1 MTDNKDYNE
10 EEIWFSSVSEE
21 SLAKYDKDAAYATF
35 KKRVA
40 ETDVRPKAKTFR
52 LGWIKYAAAVLLMV
66 VTVGYLSYKG
76 GQNEIQSSFGDI
88 VIATPQGSRTQLSL
102 PDGSKVWLNA
112 GSSISYSQGF
122 GYIDRLVNLV
132 GEGYFEVAHNE
143 KLPLSVVSENVCVK
157 VLGTKF
163 NFRDYPTDAEAI
175 VSLTEGSVA
184 MCSKKNPDEGRLLKP
199 GQRATVDKESGR
211 IHVESYEVANS
222 MKWTNGRL
230 LFDGE
235 PLPDIVKTL
244 ERSYNVKITIADCN
258 LRKLRFYGDFIRQEQ
273 TLVEVLDA
281 LESTGK
287 LRYERN
293 GKNVI
298 LLNPK

>member
-1 MTDNKDYNE
+1 MIDNKEYNE
-10 EEIWFSSVSEE
+10 EEIWFSSVSKE
-21 SLAKYDKDAAYATF
+21 SLAKYDKDAAYAAF

-40 ETDVRPKAKTFR
+40 EAGTQQKAKSFR

-102 PDGSKVWLNA
+102 PDGSKVW
-112 GSSISYSQGF
+112 
-122 GYIDRLVNLV
+122 
-132 GEGYFEVAHNE
+132 EGYFEVVHNE

-184 MCSKKNPDEGRLLKP
+184 MCSKKNPDEGQLLKP
-199 GQRATVDKESGR
+199 GQRATVDKESGKIR
-211 IHVESYEVANS
+211 VEAYEVANS

>member
-21 SLAKYDKDAAYATF
+21 SLAKYDKDAAYAAF
-35 KKRVA
+35 KKRMA
-40 ETDVRPKAKTFR
+40 EADAQPKAKTFR

-184 MCSKKNPDEGRLLKP
+184 MYSKKNPDEGQLLKP
-199 GQRATVDKESGR
+199 GQRATVDKESGKIR
-211 IHVESYEVANS
+211 VEAYEVANS

>member
-1 MTDNKDYNE
+1 MIDNKDYNE
-10 EEIWFSSVSEE
+10 EEIWFSSVSKE
-21 SLAKYDKDAAYATF
+21 SLAKYDKNAAYAAF

-40 ETDVRPKAKTFR
+40 EAGAQPKAKTFR

-132 GEGYFEVAHNE
+132 GEGYFEVVHNE
-143 KLPLSVVSENVCVK
+143 KLPLSVMSENVCVK

-184 MCSKKNPDEGRLLKP
+184 MCSKKNPDEGQLLKP
-199 GQRATVDKESGR
+199 GQRATVDKESGKIR
-211 IHVESYEVANS
+211 VEAYEVANS

-230 LFDGE
+230 LFDGA
-235 PLPDIVKTL
+235 IM
-244 ERSYNVKITIADCN
+244 
-258 LRKLRFYGDFIRQEQ
+258 LRLLLL
-273 TLVEVLDA
+273 T
-281 LESTGK
+281 
-287 LRYERN
+287 
-293 GKNVI
+293 VI
-298 LLNPK
+298 

>member
-1 MTDNKDYNE
+1 MIDKKDYTE
-10 EEIWFSSVSEE
+10 EEIWFSTVSEE
-21 SLAKYDKDAAYATF
+21 SLAKYDKDAAYAAF
-35 KKRVA
+35 RKRVA
-40 ETDVRPKAKTFR
+40 DASAKPQARKIR
-52 LGWIKYAAAVLLMV
+52 LGWLKYAAAVLLLMV
-66 VTVGYLSYKG
+66 GVGYLSYKG
-76 GQNEIQSSFGDI
+76 GQNEIQASFGDI
-88 VIATPQGSRTQLSL
+88 VIATPQGSRTQLML

-184 MCSKKNPDEGRLLKP
+184 MYSKMNPNEDQLLEP
-199 GQRATVDKESGR
+199 GQRAMVDKKSGR
-211 IHVESYEVANS
+211 IRVEGYEVANS

-235 PLPDIVKTL
+235 LLPDIVKTL

-281 LESTGK
+281 LASTGK
-287 LRYERN
+287 LSYERN
-293 GKNVI
+293 GKNI
-298 LLNPK
+298 TIQNPK

>member
-21 SLAKYDKDAAYATF
+21 SLAKYDKDAAYAAF

-40 ETDVRPKAKTFR
+40 EADAQPKAKTFR

-76 GQNEIQSSFGDI
+76 GQNEMQSSFGNI

-102 PDGSKVWLNA
+102 PDGSRVWLNA

-184 MCSKKNPDEGRLLKP
+184 MCSKKNPDAGQLLKP

-211 IHVESYEVANS
+211 IRVENYEVANS

>member
-1 MTDNKDYNE
+1 
-10 EEIWFSSVSEE
+10 
-21 SLAKYDKDAAYATF
+21 
-35 KKRVA
+35 
-40 ETDVRPKAKTFR
+40 
-52 LGWIKYAAAVLLMV
+52 
-66 VTVGYLSYKG
+66 
-76 GQNEIQSSFGDI
+76 
-88 VIATPQGSRTQLSL
+88 
-102 PDGSKVWLNA
+102 
-112 GSSISYSQGF
+112 
-122 GYIDRLVNLV
+122 
-132 GEGYFEVAHNE
+132 
-143 KLPLSVVSENVCVK
+143 
-157 VLGTKF
+157 LGTKF

-184 MCSKKNPDEGRLLKP
+184 MCSKKNPDAGQLLKP

-211 IHVESYEVANS
+211 IHVENYEVANS

-244 ERSYNVKITIADCN
+244 ERSYNVKITIADCS

-287 LRYERN
+287 LKYERN
-293 GKNVI
+293 GKDVI
-298 LLNPK
+298 LLNPN

>member
-21 SLAKYDKDAAYATF
+21 SLAKYDKDAAYAAF

-40 ETDVRPKAKTFR
+40 EADVRPKAKTFR

-184 MCSKKNPDEGRLLKP
+184 MCSKKNPDEGQLLKP
-199 GQRATVDKESGR
+199 GQRATVDKESGK

>member
-1 MTDNKDYNE
+1 MIENRDYNE
-10 EEIWFSSVSEE
+10 SEIWFSSVSKDC
-21 SLAKYDKDAAYATF
+21 LAKYDKDAAYAAF

-40 ETDVRPKAKTFR
+40 ETSAQPKAKTYR

-66 VTVGYLSYKG
+66 VSVGYLSYKG

-122 GYIDRLVNLV
+122 GYIDRLVKLV

-163 NFRDYPTDAEAI
+163 DFRDYPTDAEAI

-184 MCSKKNPDEGRLLKP
+184 MCSKKNPDENQLLKP
-199 GQRATVDKESGR
+199 GQRAMVDK
-211 IHVESYEVANS
+211 NS
-222 MKWTNGRL
+222 AAHRHTCRDSHPFHGSRQ
-230 LFDGE
+230 
-235 PLPDIVKTL
+235 
-244 ERSYNVKITIADCN
+244 AH
-258 LRKLRFYGDFIRQEQ
+258 RKAPATRHAHSPAAVVCSPSSACLCIPPA
-273 TLVEVLDA
+273 V
-281 LESTGK
+281 
-287 LRYERN
+287 
-293 GKNVI
+293 
-298 LLNPK
+298 

>member
-1 MTDNKDYNE
+1 MTDNKVYNE

-21 SLAKYDKDAAYATF
+21 SLAKYDKDAAYAAF
-35 KKRVA
+35 KKRVVEA
-40 ETDVRPKAKTFR
+40 DVRPKAKTFR

-132 GEGYFEVAHNE
+132 GEGYFEVARNE

-184 MCSKKNPDEGRLLKP
+184 MCSKKNPDAGQLLKP
-199 GQRATVDKESGR
+199 GQRATVDKESGW
-211 IHVESYEVANS
+211 IHVENYEVANS

-244 ERSYNVKITIADCN
+244 ERSYNVKITIADCS

-273 TLVEVLDA
+273 TLVEVLNA

-287 LRYERN
+287 LKYERN
-293 GKNVI
+293 GKDVI

>member
-1 MTDNKDYNE
+1 MIDNKDYNE
-10 EEIWFSSVSEE
+10 KEIWFSSVSKE
-21 SLAKYDKDAAYATF
+21 SLAKYDKDAAYAAF

-40 ETDVRPKAKTFR
+40 EAGTQQKAKSFR
-52 LGWIKYAAAVLLMV
+52 LGWIKYAAAVLLML

-184 MCSKKNPDEGRLLKP
+184 MCSKKNPDEGQLLKP
-199 GQRATVDKESGR
+199 GQRATVDKESGK

>member
-1 MTDNKDYNE
+1 MTDNKVYNE
-10 EEIWFSSVSEE
+10 GEIWFSSVSEE
-21 SLAKYDKDAAYATF
+21 SLAKYDKDAAYAAF

-40 ETDVRPKAKTFR
+40 EAGAQPRAKTFR
-52 LGWIKYAAAVLLMV
+52 LGWMKYAAAVLLMV

-88 VIATPQGSRTQLSL
+88 VIATPQGSRTQLLL

-112 GSSISYSQGF
+112 GSSISYSHGF

-143 KLPLSVVSENVCVK
+143 KLRLSVVSENVCVK

-163 NFRDYPTDAEAI
+163 DFRDYPTDAEAI
-175 VSLTEGSVA
+175 VSLTEGCVA
-184 MCSKKNPDEGRLLKP
+184 MCSKKNPDADQLLKP

-211 IHVESYEVANS
+211 IHVENYEVANS

-244 ERSYNVKITIADCN
+244 ERSYNVKITIADCS

-287 LRYERN
+287 LKYERK
-293 GKNVI
+293 GKDVI
-298 LLNPK
+298 LLNPN

>member
-1 MTDNKDYNE
+1 M
-10 EEIWFSSVSEE
+10 
-21 SLAKYDKDAAYATF
+21 
-35 KKRVA
+35 A
-40 ETDVRPKAKTFR
+40 EAGAQPKAKTFR

>member
-1 MTDNKDYNE
+1 
-10 EEIWFSSVSEE
+10 
-21 SLAKYDKDAAYATF
+21 
-35 KKRVA
+35 
-40 ETDVRPKAKTFR
+40 
-52 LGWIKYAAAVLLMV
+52 
-66 VTVGYLSYKG
+66 
-76 GQNEIQSSFGDI
+76 
-88 VIATPQGSRTQLSL
+88 
-102 PDGSKVWLNA
+102 
-112 GSSISYSQGF
+112 
-122 GYIDRLVNLV
+122 
-132 GEGYFEVAHNE
+132 
-143 KLPLSVVSENVCVK
+143 
-157 VLGTKF
+157 
-163 NFRDYPTDAEAI
+163 
-175 VSLTEGSVA
+175 
-184 MCSKKNPDEGRLLKP
+184 MCCKKNPDEKQLLKP
-199 GQRATVDKESGR
+199 GQRATVDKVSGKIR
-211 IHVESYEVANS
+211 VESYEVSNS

-244 ERSYNVKITIADCN
+244 ERSYNVKITIADCG

>member
-21 SLAKYDKDAAYATF
+21 SLAKYDKDAAYAAF

-40 ETDVRPKAKTFR
+40 EVGAQPKAKTFR

-76 GQNEIQSSFGDI
+76 GQNEMQSSFGNI

-102 PDGSKVWLNA
+102 PDGSRVWLNA

-184 MCSKKNPDEGRLLKP
+184 MCSKKNPDEGQLLKP
-199 GQRATVDKESGR
+199 GQRATVDKESGKIR
-211 IHVESYEVANS
+211 VEAYEVANS

>member
-1 MTDNKDYNE
+1 MIDIKDHNE

-21 SLAKYDKDAAYATF
+21 SLTKYDKDAAYAAF
-35 KKRVA
+35 RKRVA
-40 ETDVRPKAKTFR
+40 EAGAKPKAKTYR

-102 PDGSKVWLNA
+102 PDGTKVWLNA

-143 KLPLSVVSENVCVK
+143 KLPLRVMSENVCVK

-163 NFRDYPTDAEAI
+163 NFRDYPTDVEAI

-184 MCSKKNPDEGRLLKP
+184 MCCKKNPDEKQLLKP
-199 GQRATVDKESGR
+199 GQRATVDKVSGKIR
-211 IHVESYEVANS
+211 VESYEVSNS

-244 ERSYNVKITIADCN
+244 ERSYNVKITIADCG

>member
-1 MTDNKDYNE
+1 MIENRDYNE
-10 EEIWFSSVSEE
+10 SEIWFSSVSKDC
-21 SLAKYDKDAAYATF
+21 LAKYDKDAAYAAF

-40 ETDVRPKAKTFR
+40 EASAQPKAKTYR
-52 LGWIKYAAAVLLMV
+52 LGWIKYAAAILLMV
-66 VTVGYLSYKG
+66 VSVGYLSYKG

-112 GSSISYSQGF
+112 GSRISYSQGF
-122 GYIDRLVNLV
+122 GYIDRLVKLV

-163 NFRDYPTDAEAI
+163 DFRDYPTDAEAI

-184 MCSKKNPDEGRLLKP
+184 MCSKKNPDENQLLKP
-199 GQRATVDKESGR
+199 GQRAMVDKTSGR
-211 IHVESYEVANS
+211 IRVEGYEVANS

-281 LESTGK
+281 LASTGK
-287 LRYERN
+287 LSYERN
-293 GKNVI
+293 GKNVTI
-298 LLNPK
+298 LNPK

>member
-1 MTDNKDYNE
+1 MIDNKDYNE
-10 EEIWFSSVSEE
+10 KEIWFSSVSKE
-21 SLAKYDKDAAYATF
+21 SLAKYDKDAAYAAF

-40 ETDVRPKAKTFR
+40 EAGAQPKAKTFR

-184 MCSKKNPDEGRLLKP
+184 MCSNKNPDEGQLLKP

>member
-1 MTDNKDYNE
+1 
-10 EEIWFSSVSEE
+10 
-21 SLAKYDKDAAYATF
+21 
-35 KKRVA
+35 VA
-40 ETDVRPKAKTFR
+40 EAGAQPKAKTFR

-132 GEGYFEVAHNE
+132 GEGYFEVVHNE

-184 MCSKKNPDEGRLLKP
+184 MCSKKNPDEGQLLKP
-199 GQRATVDKESGR
+199 GQRATVDKESGKIR
-211 IHVESYEVANS
+211 VEAYEVANS

>member
-1 MTDNKDYNE
+1 MIENRDYNE
-10 EEIWFSSVSEE
+10 SEIWFSSVSKDC
-21 SLAKYDKDAAYATF
+21 LAKYDKDVAYAAF

-40 ETDVRPKAKTFR
+40 ETSAQPKAKTYR

-66 VTVGYLSYKG
+66 VSVGYLSYKG

-122 GYIDRLVNLV
+122 GYIDRLVKLV

-163 NFRDYPTDAEAI
+163 DFRDYPTDAEAI

-184 MCSKKNPDEGRLLKP
+184 MCSKKNPDENQLLKP
-199 GQRATVDKESGR
+199 GQRAMVDKTSGR
-211 IHVESYEVANS
+211 IRVEGYEVANS

-281 LESTGK
+281 LASTGK
-287 LRYERN
+287 LSYERN
-293 GKNVI
+293 GKNVTI
-298 LLNPK
+298 LNPK

>member
-21 SLAKYDKDAAYATF
+21 SLAKYDKDAAYAAF

-40 ETDVRPKAKTFR
+40 EADAQPKAKTFR

-76 GQNEIQSSFGDI
+76 GQNEMQSSFGNI

-102 PDGSKVWLNA
+102 PDGSRVWLNA

-184 MCSKKNPDEGRLLKP
+184 MCSKKNPDEGQLLKP
-199 GQRATVDKESGR
+199 GQRATVDKESGKIR
-211 IHVESYEVANS
+211 VEAYEVANS

>member
-1 MTDNKDYNE
+1 MIDNKEYNE
-10 EEIWFSSVSEE
+10 EEIWFSSVSKE
-21 SLAKYDKDAAYATF
+21 SLAKYDKDAAYAAF

-40 ETDVRPKAKTFR
+40 EAGAQPKAKTFR

-88 VIATPQGSRTQLSL
+88 VIATPQGSRTQLS
-102 PDGSKVWLNA
+102 WLNA

-132 GEGYFEVAHNE
+132 GEGYFEVVHNE

-184 MCSKKNPDEGRLLKP
+184 MCSKKNPDEGQLLKP
-199 GQRATVDKESGR
+199 GQRATVDKESGKIR
-211 IHVESYEVANS
+211 VEAYEVANS

>member
-1 MTDNKDYNE
+1 MIDNKDYNE
-10 EEIWFSSVSEE
+10 EEIWFSSVSKE
-21 SLAKYDKDAAYATF
+21 SLAKYDKDAAYAAF

-40 ETDVRPKAKTFR
+40 EAGAQPKAKTFR

-76 GQNEIQSSFGDI
+76 GQNEMQSSFGNI

-102 PDGSKVWLNA
+102 PDGSRVWLNA

-132 GEGYFEVAHNE
+132 GEGYFEVVHNE

-184 MCSKKNPDEGRLLKP
+184 MCSKKNPDEGQLLKP
-199 GQRATVDKESGR
+199 GQRATVDKESGKIR
-211 IHVESYEVANS
+211 VEAYEVANS

>member
-1 MTDNKDYNE
+1 MIDNKEYNE
-10 EEIWFSSVSEE
+10 EEIWFSSVSKE
-21 SLAKYDKDAAYATF
+21 SLAKYDKDTAYAAF

-40 ETDVRPKAKTFR
+40 EAGTQQKAKSFR

-76 GQNEIQSSFGDI
+76 GQNDIQSSFGDI

-184 MCSKKNPDEGRLLKP
+184 MCSKKNPDEGQLLKP

-211 IHVESYEVANS
+211 IRVESYEVANS

-293 GKNVI
+293 GKNVT